1 LHVDHCPAC
10 TGFSVAMTDMPVEI
24 ELIDATL
31 VIAINRP
38 AQRNAVNQQVS
49 IAIAA
54 ALDRLDADPA
64 LRVGILTGR
73 GGSFCAGMDLKAFLD
88 GERPELEGRGF
99 GGVTEAPP
107 KKPLIAA
114 VEGFALAGGC
124 ELALACDLIVAAQDA
139 WFGLPEVTRGLV
151 AGSGGLVRLP
161 RRIPPAIALEYA
173 LTGERMSASTA
184 KHWGLVNRIAASGE
198 ALKEA
203 LGLAALITANA
214 PLSTL
219 MTKRIIQESTGWVE
233 GEIWDRQRPLT
244 EFVLASEDAQEGARA
259 FAEKRAPD
267 WKGR

>member
-1 LHVDHCPAC
+1 
-10 TGFSVAMTDMPVEI
+10 MTDAIVEI
-24 ELIDATL
+24 EQIDATL

-38 AQRNAVNQQVS
+38 AQRNAVNQAVS
-49 IAIAA
+49 LAIAQ
-54 ALDRLDADPA
+54 ALDRLDTDPS
-64 LRVGILTGR
+64 LRVGIITGR

-124 ELALACDLIVAAQDA
+124 ELALACDLIVAAEDA

-173 LTGERMSASTA
+173 LTGERMSAPIA
-184 KHWGLVNRIAASGE
+184 NLWGLVNRIAPAGKALTE
-198 ALKEA
+198 ALI
-203 LGLAALITANA
+203 LAGQITAKA

-219 MTKRIIQESTGWVE
+219 MTKRIIRESASWAE
-233 GEIWDRQRPLT
+233 EEIWDRQRPYT
-244 EFVLASEDAQEGARA
+244 ESVLSSEDAQEGARA

>member
-1 LHVDHCPAC
+1 M
-10 TGFSVAMTDMPVEI
+10 MTDVPVEI
-24 ELIDATL
+24 EQIDATL
-31 VIAINRP
+31 IIAINRP
-38 AQRNAVNQQVS
+38 AQRNAVNQAVS
-49 IAIAA
+49 LAIAA
-54 ALDRLDADPA
+54 ALDQLDADPA
-64 LRVGILTGR
+64 LRVGIITGR
-73 GGSFCAGMDLKAFLD
+73 GGSFCAGMDLKAFIA

-124 ELALACDLIVAAQDA
+124 ELALACDLIVAAEDA

-173 LTGERMSASTA
+173 LTGERMSAPIA
-184 KHWGLVNRIAASGE
+184 NLWGLVNRIAASGE

-203 LGLAALITANA
+203 LVLAAQITANA

-219 MTKRIIQESTGWVE
+219 MTKRIILESASWAE
-233 GEIWDRQRPLT
+233 DEIWDRQRPLT
-244 EFVLASEDAQEGARA
+244 ESVLASEDAQEGACA

-267 WKGR
+267 WKGK